1 MLESPLKKDPL
12 SPESLY
18 SDEIEIISANGF
30 HARPAAQ
37 FSTAA
42 RKFTSQ
48 IRLHYKEK
56 TANVKSLVSLM
67 GLALDKGSIVR
78 LEADGADAQEA
89 IAVLSALLGSDMEG
103 KDTSSPKPKEEMSA
117 TVLPPKDAAFN
128 RLTGIPASSGI
139 AVGSLC
145 QLKRAHIEVAEKGL
159 SFAEE
164 QLLFDKAMAETK
176 KRLERV
182 RAEAIKKTGSNN
194 AAIFDA
200 HQGFLADPDL
210 LEAVHQAILGGKSA
224 AYAWQKA
231 YEEQVRQLEAV
242 DNELFAARADDLKE
256 IGFNVLL
263 LLAGVEAP
271 SVEYAPGTILLA
283 ENLGPSDTMG
293 LDPERVV
300 GFCTAQGGAT
310 SHVAILARSLGI
322 PAIVGMG
329 DVLLNQKEGQRA
341 ILDGNTGILTVDPE
355 ESETRAALEKLQKQ
369 KQERAINQSKAV
381 LPANMLD
388 GECIEVAANISSLE
402 EARQAVLN
410 GCDGVGLLRSEFMFL
425 DRKEMPS
432 EEEQSQEYMAI
443 AQTLGK
449 DRPLI
454 VRTLDVGGDKP
465 LEWLPQ
471 PAEENPFL
479 GVRGIRLCLQ
489 HPEILEVQLRAILRA
504 APYCRLHVMFPMI
517 ATLDELKSAR
527 RILEEQK
534 EKLGIREIQMGIMV
548 EVPSAALLA
557 EHFAEAVDFFS
568 IGTNDLTQYTLAADR
583 GNGRLGTLADALDP
597 AVIRLIHA
605 TVKGALTH
613 NRWVG
618 VCGGIAG
625 DPLAVPLLIGLG
637 IRELSVSIPSIP
649 AIKAQIREL
658 NLSAC
663 KELAEQVLTLSH
675 VGEVRKVLSR
685 KESHS

>member
-1 MLESPLKKDPL
+1 MPESQLKKDPL
-12 SPESLY
+12 SAESRY
-18 SDEIEIISANGF
+18 SDEIEIISSNGF

-42 RKFTSQ
+42 RKFGSQ
-48 IRLHYKEK
+48 IRLHCRGK

-67 GLALDKGSIVR
+67 GLALEKGSIVQ

-89 IAVLSALLGSDMEG
+89 LKVLSELLGSEMEE
-103 KDTSSPKPKEEMSA
+103 KNDHALPQKEAVSSGSTPPAS
-117 TVLPPKDAAFN
+117 VLN
-128 RLTGIPASSGI
+128 QLTGIPASPGI

-145 QLKRAHIEVAEKGL
+145 HLKRAHIQIAETGL
-159 SFAEE
+159 SITEE
-164 QLLFDKAMAETK
+164 QLCFEKALADIQK
-176 KRLERV
+176 KLESV
-182 RAEAIKKTGSNN
+182 RAEATRKTGSKN

-210 LEAVHQAILGGKSA
+210 LDAVHQSIREGKSA

-231 YEEQVRQLEAV
+231 YLEQVRQLEAI
-242 DNELFAARADDLKE
+242 DNALFAARADDLRE
-256 IGFNVLL
+256 VGFNVLL
-263 LLAGVEAP
+263 LLTGTEA
-271 SVEYAPGTILLA
+271 SSAEYAPGTILLA
-283 ENLGPSDTMG
+283 ENLGPSDTIG

-329 DVLLNQKEGQRA
+329 AALLDKKEGQRA
-341 ILDGNTGILTVDPE
+341 ILDGNAGTLALDPE
-355 ESETRAALEKLQKQ
+355 ESEIRGALERLEKQ
-369 KQERAINQSKAV
+369 RQEREVNQSMATV
-381 LPANMLD
+381 PADTLD
-388 GECIEVAANISSLE
+388 GERIEVAANISDLE
-402 EARQAVLN
+402 EARRAVLN
-410 GCDGVGLLRSEFMFL
+410 GCDGVGLLRSEFLFL
-425 DRKEMPS
+425 DKKEMPS
-432 EEEQSQEYMAI
+432 EEEQSQVYISI
-443 AQTLGK
+443 AQALGK

-471 PAEENPFL
+471 PVEDNPFL

-517 ATLDELKSAR
+517 TTLDELKSAR
-527 RILEEQK
+527 QILEEQQK
-534 EKLGIREIQMGIMV
+534 KLGIREIQVGIMV

-557 EHFAEAVDFFS
+557 DYFAEFVDFFS

-583 GNGRLGTLADALDP
+583 GNAQLGALADALNP

-605 TVKGALTH
+605 TVRGAAAH

-618 VCGGIAG
+618 ICGGIAS

-637 IRELSVSIPSIP
+637 IRELSVSVPAIP
-649 AIKAQIREL
+649 AIKAQIRGL

-663 KELAEQVLTLSH
+663 KKLAEHVLTLGD
-675 VGEVRKVLSR
+675 VEAVRKTLAH
-685 KESHS
+685 KEFHP

>member
-1 MLESPLKKDPL
+1 MSESQLKKDPL
-12 SPESLY
+12 SAESRY
-18 SDEIEIISANGF
+18 SGEIKIISSNGF

-42 RKFTSQ
+42 RKFGSQ
-48 IRLHYKEK
+48 IRLHCRGK

-67 GLALDKGSIVR
+67 GLALEKGSVVQ
-78 LEADGADAQEA
+78 LEADGVDAQEA
-89 IAVLSALLGSDMEG
+89 LTALSALLGSEMEE
-103 KDTSSPKPKEEMSA
+103 KTDN
-117 TVLPPKDAAFN
+117 VLPQKEMVPSGFIPPLSAFN
-128 RLTGIPASSGI
+128 QLTGIPASPGI

-145 QLKRAHIEVAEKGL
+145 HLKRAHIEIAETGL
-159 SFAEE
+159 SITEE
-164 QLLFDKAMAETK
+164 QLCFEKAVADIQK
-176 KRLERV
+176 KLESV
-182 RAEAIKKTGSNN
+182 RAEATRKTGSKN

-210 LEAVHQAILGGKSA
+210 LDAVRQSIHLGKSA

-231 YEEQVRQLEAV
+231 YLEQVRQLEAL
-242 DNELFAARADDLKE
+242 DNEMFAARADDLRE
-256 IGFNVLL
+256 VGFNVLL
-263 LLAGVEAP
+263 LLTGTEAT

-329 DVLLNQKEGQRA
+329 AVLLAKKEGQRA
-341 ILDGNTGILTVDPE
+341 ILDGNAGVLALDPE
-355 ESETRAALEKLQKQ
+355 ENEIRDALERLEKQ
-369 KQERAINQSKAV
+369 RQERAVNQSMAA
-381 LPANMLD
+381 LPADTLD
-388 GECIEVAANISSLE
+388 GERIEVAANISDLE
-402 EARQAVLN
+402 EARRAVLN
-410 GCDGVGLLRSEFMFL
+410 GCDGVGLLRSEFLFL
-425 DRKEMPS
+425 DKKEMPS
-432 EEEQSQEYMAI
+432 EEEQSRAYISI
-443 AQTLGK
+443 AQALGK

-465 LEWLPQ
+465 LEWLPH
-471 PAEENPFL
+471 PVEDNPFL

-489 HPEILEVQLRAILRA
+489 HPKILEVQLRAILRA

-517 ATLDELKSAR
+517 ATLDELKRAR
-527 RILEEQK
+527 RILEEQQK
-534 EKLGIREIQMGIMV
+534 KLGICEIQIGIMV

-557 EHFAEAVDFFS
+557 EHFAEVVDFFS

-583 GNGRLGTLADALDP
+583 GNAHLGTLADALDP

-605 TVKGALTH
+605 TVRGAAAH

-618 VCGGIAG
+618 ICGGIAG
-625 DPLAVPLLIGLG
+625 DSLAVPLLIGLG
-637 IRELSVSIPSIP
+637 IRELSVSIPAIP
-649 AIKAQIREL
+649 AIKAQIRGL
-658 NLSAC
+658 NLSVC
-663 KELAEQVLTLSH
+663 KKIAEHVLTLSD
-675 VGEVRKVLSR
+675 VDAVRRALAR
-685 KESHS
+685 KEFYP